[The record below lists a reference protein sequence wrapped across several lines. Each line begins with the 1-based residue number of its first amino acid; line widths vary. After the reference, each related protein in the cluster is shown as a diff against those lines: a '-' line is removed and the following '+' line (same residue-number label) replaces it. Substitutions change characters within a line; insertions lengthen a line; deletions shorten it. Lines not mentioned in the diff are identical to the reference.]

1 MVENS
6 ALATASL
13 EGFNRLAL
21 ALTGGPSVVTWC
33 SYPCL
38 VVSAEKVGSVRS
50 GNSAN
55 SLRKVSAPD
64 SEPDS
69 PSYAALP
76 SVHTREENVKASTKR
91 LFLTSTRSP

>member
-13 EGFNRLAL
+13 EGFNRRAL
-21 ALTGGPSVVTWC
+21 ALVTWC
-33 SYPCL
+33 STPCL

-69 PSYAALP
+69 PCVRACVYAALP

-91 LFLTSTRSP
+91 